1 MHCSQ
6 SRHSPRYSPQR
17 GVSMIEVL
25 VTLMIIALAML
36 GAVGLQ
42 AHAMRLN
49 QGGQFRAQA
58 VFLAGDL
65 AERMEA
71 NKAAAVAGTYVVT
84 TSSTPMSSSNAC
96 DSSACTADQ
105 LAERDLSQWQ
115 NAIAQ
120 TLPQSTWTITQT
132 TPGNPST
139 YTIVI
144 VWVDRRSNTSYA
156 TSDTGEKFSYTAF
169 RTVFN

>member
-1 MHCSQ
+1 
-6 SRHSPRYSPQR
+6 
-17 GVSMIEVL
+17 MIEVL
-25 VTLMIIALAML
+25 VTLMIISLAML

-42 AHAMRLN
+42 AHALRLN
-49 QGGQFRAQA
+49 QGGQFRVQA

-71 NKAAAVAGTYVVT
+71 NKDAAVAGAYVVT
-84 TSSTPMSSSNAC
+84 SSGTPISSSNAC

-105 LAERDLSQWQ
+105 LAVRDLSQWQ

-120 TLPQSTWTITQT
+120 TLPQSSWAITQT

-144 VWVDRRSNTSYA
+144 SWVDRRSSASYA
-156 TSDTGEKFSYTAF
+156 TAGTGETFSYTAS